1 MPQRL
6 FRDNARGRNFAPV
19 NFSVQH
25 LHDVKESGV
34 RVNLADFYLPVRRP
48 APLGLL
54 RDRLQIGNDVF
65 DASRR
70 ARTVLL
76 HVFGVLHA

>member
-19 NFSVQH
+19 NFAIQR
-25 LHDVKESGV
+25 LHDVKERGV
-34 RVNLADFYLPVRRP
+34 RVDLADFDLPVRRP

-54 RDRLQIGNDVF
+54 RDRLQIGEGIF